1 MKKVLA
7 LFCVFVLCSAF
18 QCDDEPLEGEF
29 VTEDQ
34 AACVLATENTI
45 EAALAFLGATEDN
58 YTDICNTYKTVIEAQ
73 IAACG
78 DDNGELQ
85 ALIDELGDCTQEQ
98 NENDI
103 LGTWLLTAWI
113 GEEPVDLNNDG
124 TGSTNFLEEMDCY
137 NNETLVFNDD
147 GTGASISTSYAD
159 IEIFLDPD
167 NSEEFDFT
175 VDCIL
180 ENETTQFTW
189 TQDGNIIT
197 TTDVFGTFDWTL
209 EGNTLSTTIPEG
221 FTVINT
227 EDATV
232 NTIQDLTFVY
242 TKQ

>member
-1 MKKVLA
+1 MFLI
-7 LFCVFVLCSAF
+7 CSAF
-18 QCDDEPLEGEF
+18 QCEDEPLEGEF
-29 VTEDQ
+29 ITDTE
-34 AACVLATENTI
+34 AACALAAQNTA
-45 EAALAFLGATEDN
+45 EAALAFLGVSNEDFSEV
-58 YTDICNTYKTVIEAQ
+58 CNAYKTALEAQ

-78 DDNGELQ
+78 DEDGSLQ
-85 ALIDELGDCTQEQ
+85 GLIDELGDCVPDMTE
-98 NENDI
+98 EGVV
-103 LGTWLLTAWI
+103 GTWLLTAWN
-113 GEEPVDLNNDG
+113 GTEPVDLDNDG
-124 TGSTNFLEEMDCY
+124 TGSINFLEEMDCY
-137 NNETLVFNDD
+137 NNETFVFNND

-180 ENETTQFTW
+180 ENETTNFTW
-189 TQDGNIIT
+189 TQSGNIIT